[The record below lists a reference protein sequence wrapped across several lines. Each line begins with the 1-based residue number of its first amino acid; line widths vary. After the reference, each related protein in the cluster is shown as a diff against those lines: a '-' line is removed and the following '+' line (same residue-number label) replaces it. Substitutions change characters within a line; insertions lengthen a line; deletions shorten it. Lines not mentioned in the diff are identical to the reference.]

1 MSNLPKRQ
9 HAVKRTAAG
18 TALSELAVRVFQLE
32 GRLAAAGDALAEPF
46 GQTTARWRVLAAVE
60 REPTT
65 VADIARAWALAR
77 QSVQRVADLLER
89 DGLVAYADNPR
100 HARAK
105 LVTLTASGRQT
116 LAAIQHAQTA
126 WANDLGAR
134 VGADELRAAS
144 DLLAL
149 VLDALPEG

>member
-1 MSNLPKRQ
+1 MSNLAKRQ
-9 HAVKRTAAG
+9 DAVKRTSAG

-46 GQTTARWRVLAAVE
+46 GQTAARWRVLAAVE
-60 REPTT
+60 REPLT

-77 QSVQRVADLLER
+77 QSVQRIADLLER
-89 DGLVAYADNPR
+89 EGLIAYGENPR

-105 LVTLTASGRQT
+105 LVTLTEEGRRT
-116 LAAIQHAQTA
+116 LAGIQRAQTA

-134 VGADELRAAS
+134 VGVDELRAAS
-144 DLLAL
+144 ALLAL
-149 VLDALPEG
+149 VLDALPES